1 MPKFPIPNPSATAT
15 FAIAALAFILS
26 YSKLSELAHRAGYGD
41 TMSAL
46 YPLIIDGLG
55 VVATYGVLR
64 LKDPRYAWFLLVS
77 ATTVSVAAAVAS
89 SMLPSGPLTPVA
101 AAFVSVVPALCLLAA
116 PHLAVQLAHNRDATP
131 ATEDLAP
138 ATVEVAPGP
147 DDTDPVV
154 APVATDEPDGCDN
167 VVPIAPEDRRTKA
180 LRLVESG
187 ESIRSAAREVGV
199 SDTTVRRWLT
209 SGIHAD

>member
-1 MPKFPIPNPSATAT
+1 MPNPSATAT

-41 TMSAL
+41 TMSGL

-64 LKDPRYAWFLLVS
+64 LEDNRYSWFLLVA

-89 SMLPSGPLTPVA
+89 STLPPGPLLPVA

-131 ATEDLAP
+131 TTEDLAP
-138 ATVEVAPGP
+138 ATLEVARGP

-154 APVATDEPDGCDN
+154 APVATDESEGCDN
-167 VVPIAPEDRRTKA
+167 VVPIAPEDRRTQA

-199 SDTTVRRWLT
+199 SDTTVRRWMKAEL
-209 SGIHAD
+209 AA